1 MDKIEP
7 TTDSTDSPIKAG
19 RNFIRK
25 FALILMD
32 DDNGIKKEA
41 YELLS
46 VILVDSDNADILDCV
61 DIAKDRVYLGETF
74 VQEELDKLKD
84 EEIEDEPNV

>member
-1 MDKIEP
+1 MEKIEP
-7 TTDSTDSPIKAG
+7 TNNYALKAG